1 MFADYGT
8 SQALSCP
15 WGNMLDHR
23 KGVDDDMR
31 KRNDNAGRHTIQSS
45 KRKNVQLVR
54 RLKIT
59 QLGETLFEPCTQPLC
74 IPEFGK
80 HVFYATPS
88 VGVIFGHLARALP
101 LRHIKKH
108 FHSFTAFFL
117 FFILYFFCPWSES
130 NLVLQKAFYSPL
142 PKGSSI
148 QICWVLRHLYDVH
161 VWFFFK
167 D

>member
-1 MFADYGT
+1 MFADYWT

-45 KRKNVQLVR
+45 KKKNVQLVR

-74 IPEFGK
+74 IPELGK

-101 LRHIKKH
+101 LRHIKKTL
-108 FHSFTAFFL
+108 SFIHCI
-117 FFILYFFCPWSES
+117 FFIFFVFFCP
-130 NLVLQKAFYSPL
+130 
-142 PKGSSI
+142 
-148 QICWVLRHLYDVH
+148 
-161 VWFFFK
+161 
-167 D
+167 

>member
-23 KGVDDDMR
+23 KRVDDDMR

-74 IPEFGK
+74 IPELGK

-108 FHSFTAFFL
+108 FHSFTAFLL
-117 FFILYFFCPWSES
+117 FFILYFFALEANPIW
-130 NLVLQKAFYSPL
+130 FYRRHFTAPC
-142 PKGSSI
+142 PKGL
-148 QICWVLRHLYDVH
+148 Q
-161 VWFFFK
+161 FK
-167 D
+167 SVEY

>member
-31 KRNDNAGRHTIQSS
+31 KSKDNAGRHTIQSS

-74 IPEFGK
+74 IPELGK
-80 HVFYATPS
+80 HVFYTTPS
-88 VGVIFGHLARALP
+88 DGVIFGHLARALP

-108 FHSFTAFFL
+108 FHSFTAFFIL
-117 FFILYFFCPWSES
+117 FCIFLPLKRIQSGFTEGILQPPAQRVF
-130 NLVLQKAFYSPL
+130 N
-142 PKGSSI
+142 SS
-148 QICWVLRHLYDVH
+148 LLSTEASL
-161 VWFFFK
+161 
-167 D
+167 

>member
-23 KGVDDDMR
+23 KRVDDDMR

-74 IPEFGK
+74 IPELGK

-108 FHSFTAFFL
+108 FHSFTAFFFLL
-117 FFILYFFCPWSES
+117 FCIFLPLKRIQSGFTEGILQPPAQRVFNS
-130 NLVLQKAFYSPL
+130 NLLSTEASLWCQ
-142 PKGSSI
+142 
-148 QICWVLRHLYDVH
+148 CCC
-161 VWFFFK
+161 FFQRL
-167 D
+167 